1 MRGVR
6 SFMLLNGRKK
16 MNNFEK
22 NMFQPT
28 LLTFNKN
35 RITSK
40 RPENNRVSSWGT
52 MHLLIYLA
60 ILSDLESGKLSPYQ
74 EIYFSEEA
82 AKEQATLRS
91 TQGYAGERRFLCDVL
106 NQAISLNAPDCII
119 ALNDVYGGVAGT
131 LRRVSEFWYVSNY
144 SKLAATGRK
153 KFPQLSNLY
162 DYYKIGEAFLK
173 LSETS
178 FSFIENRDHYIH
190 GKWYRA
196 QSPLDG
202 KNNVIASI
210 YWGTNQNECLMFY
223 KKAGVL
229 TCSLVINGK
238 DYLHSTG
245 MALDMVQLSKEF
257 SIENET
263 FDSQKEWL
271 DQTFEGYFLNEALA
285 EKVVIEHTV
294 FDPNPI
300 KRRNWENVAYISL
313 SAKDYKAMVP
323 STDRK
328 FHGNEMILR
337 YKLEEELSVIITDEP
352 IPALKNKIPQYIVPN
367 SLLFAYQYATYRMEN
382 YHGKF
387 CAVTGSAGKSSTRLI
402 LSHLLRKKRKV
413 FENFGNANLHYP
425 TLGLSLEI
433 HDHYDFILF
442 EAAVGA
448 MNRLGYGNNAYFWQ
462 TDVVIMTSFGS
473 AHANGGI
480 ERNLMVKEQ
489 LFHSVKEGGY
499 VVINKDIEEQ
509 YLSKII
515 KRAESLN
522 LNTLF
527 SSLTD
532 TTADCYV
539 IDKKVLKEKTEI
551 TASFRGREICF
562 SLTTDSNGQIQNA
575 MNALLAID
583 SMGYPAEEYAEL
595 LESFQSFE
603 KILRPNELII
613 DSKKITVI
621 DDTHNSSIESMMN
634 GIDHFTSKKPF
645 YQGEKLLVLG
655 EVADLGNDAAVHHE
669 RLIPNINRANPDQ
682 VILYGEPFKDLELD
696 VKQVTW
702 CETIEQVTETII
714 EKSSEDSLVFVK
726 GSHGI
731 GFYKVVEQLK
741 KLSETT

>member
-1 MRGVR
+1 MVCVKLFKISSYRT
-6 SFMLLNGRKK
+6 KK
-16 MNNFEK
+16 
-22 NMFQPT
+22 
-28 LLTFNKN
+28 
-35 RITSK
+35 S
-40 RPENNRVSSWGT
+40 
-52 MHLLIYLA
+52 
-60 ILSDLESGKLSPYQ
+60 
-74 EIYFSEEA
+74 
-82 AKEQATLRS
+82 
-91 TQGYAGERRFLCDVL
+91 
-106 NQAISLNAPDCII
+106 
-119 ALNDVYGGVAGT
+119 
-131 LRRVSEFWYVSNY
+131 
-144 SKLAATGRK
+144 
-153 KFPQLSNLY
+153 PQLSNIY
-162 DYYKIGEAFLK
+162 DYYKIGEAFLH
-173 LSETS
+173 LPESS
-178 FSFIENRDHYIH
+178 FSFIENRDHYIN

-196 QSPLDG
+196 QSSLDG
-202 KNNVIASI
+202 KNNVLASI
-210 YWGTNQNECLMFY
+210 FWGTNQNDCLVFY

-238 DYLHSTG
+238 DYLHTTG
-245 MALDMVQLSKEF
+245 MALDRVQPTEEVSTEKDPYDTHKQWLEQ
-257 SIENET
+257 T
-263 FDSQKEWL
+263 FD
-271 DQTFEGYFLNEALA
+271 GYFLNDKIA
-285 EKVVIEHTV
+285 EELVIEHTV

-300 KRRNWENVAYISL
+300 TRRGWENVAFIAL
-313 SAKDYKAMVP
+313 SEKSFKAMIP
-323 STDRK
+323 STKRN
-328 FHGNEMILR
+328 FHGNEMISK
-337 YKLEEELSVIITDEP
+337 YKIEDRLSVIITDKP
-352 IPALKNKIPQYIVPN
+352 IYHLRNTIPQYIVSD
-367 SLLFAYQYATYRMEN
+367 SLAFAYRYATYQMEN

-387 CAVTGSAGKSSTRLI
+387 CAITGSAGKSSTRLI
-402 LSHLLRKKRKV
+402 LAHLLGSSNEV
-413 FENFGNANLHYP
+413 LENFGNANLHYP

-433 HDHYDFILF
+433 NDNYDFILF

-480 ERNLMVKEQ
+480 ERNLMVKEE

-499 VVINKDIEEQ
+499 VVINKDIEEH

-515 KRAESLN
+515 ERAESLN

-539 IDKKVLKEKTEI
+539 VDRRVLKEKTEI
-551 TASFRGREICF
+551 MVSFKGREIRF
-562 SLTTDSNGQIQNA
+562 SLTTDSDGQIQNA
-575 MNALLAID
+575 INALLAID
-583 SMGYPAEEYAEL
+583 SMGYPAEEYAHL

-603 KILRPNELII
+603 KILRPYELRI

-655 EVADLGNDAAVHHE
+655 EVADLGNDAIAHHE
-669 RLIPNINRANPDQ
+669 RLIPSINRANPDQ
-682 VILYGEPFKDLELD
+682 VILYGEPFKELSLD

-741 KLSETT
+741 RRAKNV